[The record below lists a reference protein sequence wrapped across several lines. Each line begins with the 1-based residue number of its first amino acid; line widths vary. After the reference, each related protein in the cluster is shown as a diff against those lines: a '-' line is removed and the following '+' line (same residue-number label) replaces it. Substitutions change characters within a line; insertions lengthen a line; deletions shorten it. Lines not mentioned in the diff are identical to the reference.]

1 MLTRNIFKLVN
12 ISSSPEAGG
21 GYLERLVLEATLIKN
36 YILISHCCSCK
47 QTWCKMA
54 GWEAWLNQLLTRT
67 VQGQPLK
74 ASHHAGIFGFD
85 GSCWCGTDET
95 MKSVS
100 ALLLLLA

>member
-1 MLTRNIFKLVN
+1 
-12 ISSSPEAGG
+12 
-21 GYLERLVLEATLIKN
+21 
-36 YILISHCCSCK
+36 
-47 QTWCKMA
+47 MA

-100 ALLLLLA
+100 ALLLLLAE